1 MAQFT
6 DIVLSYFSC
15 AAQKKNKTVY
25 CDIQKIKDCAATSVF
40 LFKNFTLD
48 MCFFFFKY
56 ADPLPEIAPA
66 WCSPHPDQ
74 KEQFVIVCN
83 SIFQNT

>member
-48 MCFFFFKY
+48 MCFFFFLNTLIPYQKLLQHGV
-56 ADPLPEIAPA
+56 LPIQTKRA
-66 WCSPHPDQ
+66 
-74 KEQFVIVCN
+74 VCDCL
-83 SIFQNT
+83 Q